1 MNLTRGFHKFRGDY
15 IEYSGDAYVR
25 LYWWNWGE
33 SGRIVL
39 RVDNYHGH
47 RVSFVLVD
55 TLVEYSDSVWIS
67 FSLILCG
74 WMRMLSMWVV

>member
-1 MNLTRGFHKFRGDY
+1 MDLPNYGGDVIFRITPRDN
-15 IEYSGDAYVR
+15 DPH
-25 LYWWNWGE
+25 NWGE

-55 TLVEYSDSVWIS
+55 TLVEYSDSVRIR
-67 FSLILCG
+67 G
-74 WMRMLSMWVV
+74 